1 LSTRIRAI
9 LIIVF
14 GLILL
19 SAGVGATILLIQR
32 INAQTAA
39 AQQQS
44 QVVKLPV
51 VVLTR
56 DMHLGD
62 RISPSDLSI
71 TQMPVG
77 VAPRDAL
84 STVDT
89 AIGRFIKSDMVKGEM
104 VLQHNLADPTNNN
117 HDLSFILSNDHVL
130 MAFPSADL
138 MSRQMVIQRGD
149 IIDILATLP
158 GTIEN
163 PASNSTGTTTGT
175 TPVTN
180 QPPSGGNTTLDAFQ
194 KVSVTAL
201 VVNVPTDQN
210 GNPTGPGSISS
221 YLLAL
226 NPQDALILKHLKDGN
241 AIFDIVLRAPTSK
254 DNFNLTPVTDQ
265 YINELYGLGIQ
276 P

>member
-19 SAGVGATILLIQR
+19 SAGVGASILLIQR

-39 AQQQS
+39 AKQQS
-44 QVVKLPV
+44 QVVQLPV

-62 RISPSDLSI
+62 RISASDLSI
-71 TQMPVG
+71 TQMPAG

-84 STVDT
+84 STVDA

-104 VLQHNLADPTNNN
+104 VLQHNIADPTNNN

-130 MAFPSADL
+130 MAFPSSDL
-138 MSRQMVIQRGD
+138 MSREMVIQRGD
-149 IIDILATLP
+149 IIDILATLQV
-158 GTIEN
+158 TIEN
-163 PASNSTGTTTGT
+163 PASNPTGTTTGT

-180 QPPSGGNTTLDAFQ
+180 PQPSGGNTTLDSFQ

-201 VVNVPTDQN
+201 VIKVPTDQN

-226 NPQDALILKHLKDGN
+226 DPQDALILKHLKDGN
-241 AIFDIVLRAPTSK
+241 AIFDVVLRAPTST

-265 YINELYGLGIQ
+265 YITELYGLGIQ